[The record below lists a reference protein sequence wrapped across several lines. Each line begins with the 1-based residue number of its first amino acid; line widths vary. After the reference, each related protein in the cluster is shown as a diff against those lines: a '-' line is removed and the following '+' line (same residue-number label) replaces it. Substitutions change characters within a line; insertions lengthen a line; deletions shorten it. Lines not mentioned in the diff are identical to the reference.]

1 MFCSKCG
8 TENPEG
14 AKFCS
19 KCGNRLGAAVTPT
32 EGATEPEAES
42 STGLSANVAG
52 LLCYVAGWITG
63 IVFIVLEKKS
73 VFVKFHAWQSIM
85 TFGVLTVAY
94 LILAWIPFIGPFLSL
109 LAPLPF
115 LYYASKLGI
124 YQGLKLAALATLTIG
139 LFARLIG
146 SPQIIIFSIE
156 FSLLGL
162 VLSELFKRRFSL
174 GQTIFFGTAFMLLLG
189 FGFLFFLALSK
200 GMGPFEMTFNYLEAQ
215 LKATLRVYEEMGMS
229 VENSGELGAYGKAF
243 VAVILK
249 IYPSL
254 MIIGTG
260 FAVWLMPLTLQFF

>member
-94 LILAWIPFIGPFLSL
+94 LILAWIPFIGWILE
-109 LAPLPF
+109 
-115 LYYASKLGI
+115 I
-124 YQGLKLAALATLTIG
+124 
-139 LFARLIG
+139 LIG
-146 SPQIIIFSIE
+146 ILMFVLWLILII
-156 FSLLGL
+156 
-162 VLSELFKRRFSL
+162 
-174 GQTIFFGTAFMLLLG
+174 QA
-189 FGFLFFLALSK
+189 
-200 GMGPFEMTFNYLEAQ
+200 
-215 LKATLRVYEEMGMS
+215 
-229 VENSGELGAYGKAF
+229 
-243 VAVILK
+243 
-249 IYPSL
+249 
-254 MIIGTG
+254 GTG
-260 FAVWLMPLTLQFF
+260 KMWKVPWAGDWAEKQISK